1 MVNVLCLFITSVILG
16 VSVSAHI
23 IAARRFD
30 VMDPFYLITGLYF
43 LVFVWAPWEWI
54 RIGQTDYQGVEV
66 MEYLPIGNTVFII
79 GYISY
84 VLGGFFCKKNRRRAE
99 TALLDEDEQAKVF
112 ILRYALVLLIFS
124 LFCSLTYFRLTGRSI
139 MMMLSFGQLGADEPV
154 TYKNTSL
161 LFLSCFLRSAVPAIL
176 LLFAYRKQ
184 GRVSTYLCF
193 SVVAL
198 ISLSSGSRNTAI
210 LVILSPIIYHY
221 ASTGTR
227 PRKRTVLLGLFFLF
241 VGVCIIGIFRQTMR
255 AGTRIDLSVVDFDA
269 MMKAFMYN
277 VEIFFP
283 FYNLTGM
290 IPKEIPYHWGLGFL
304 NILIQFI
311 PHAIWENKPATLGK
325 TAFEALYGSSFGGSA
340 YPNLGEFY
348 YEFGIL
354 GTIVGMFI
362 FGYITRKLYYRMLKT
377 GDRLQLISYSIMFGY
392 LFQFVCR
399 GSISSWAI
407 DIVFMFGPIWLL
419 KIVIPRSKEYK
430 HSRYDSLSLIHI

>member
-43 LVFVWAPWEWI
+43 LVFVWAPCEWI
-54 RIGQTDYQGVEV
+54 KIGQTDYQGVEV
-66 MEYLPIGNTVFII
+66 MEYLPRGNTVFII

-139 MMMLSFGQLGADEPV
+139 MMMLSFGQFGADEPV

-210 LVILSPIIYHY
+210 LVILSPVIYHY
-221 ASTGTR
+221 VSTGTR

-290 IPKEIPYHWGLGFL
+290 IPKEIHYHWGLGFL
-304 NILIQFI
+304 NIL
-311 PHAIWENKPATLGK
+311 
-325 TAFEALYGSSFGGSA
+325 
-340 YPNLGEFY
+340 
-348 YEFGIL
+348 
-354 GTIVGMFI
+354 
-362 FGYITRKLYYRMLKT
+362 
-377 GDRLQLISYSIMFGY
+377 
-392 LFQFVCR
+392 
-399 GSISSWAI
+399 
-407 DIVFMFGPIWLL
+407 
-419 KIVIPRSKEYK
+419 
-430 HSRYDSLSLIHI
+430 LSLIHI

>member
-43 LVFVWAPWEWI
+43 FVFVWAPWEWI
-54 RIGQTDYQGVEV
+54 KIGQTDYQGVEV
-66 MEYLPIGNTVFII
+66 MEYLPRGNTVFII

-139 MMMLSFGQLGADEPV
+139 MMMLSFGQFGADEPV

-290 IPKEIPYHWGLGFL
+290 IPKEIHYHWGLGFL

-325 TAFEALYGSSFGGSA
+325 TAFEAMYGSSFGGSA

-354 GTIVGMFI
+354 GTIVGMFT

-419 KIVIPRSKEYK
+419 KMIVPRSKEYK
-430 HSRYDSLSLIHI
+430 HSRYDSI